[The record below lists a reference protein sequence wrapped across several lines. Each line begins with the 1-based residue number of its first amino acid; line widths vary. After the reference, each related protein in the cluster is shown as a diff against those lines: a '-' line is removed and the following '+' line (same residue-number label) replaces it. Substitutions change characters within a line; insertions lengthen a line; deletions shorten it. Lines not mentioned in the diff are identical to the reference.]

1 VIIIDGSK
9 GEGGGQ
15 VLRTSLA
22 LSLAT
27 GTPFRIE
34 QIRAARPKPGLLR
47 QHLTAVQAAAAV
59 GRARVDGDAIGSHT
73 LTFTPQAVE
82 AGDYA
87 FSVGT
92 AGSATLVLQT
102 ILPSLLRAAGRTIV
116 TLEGGTHNPW
126 APPFDYLQRVFLPI
140 VNRLGPRVEAT
151 LERCGFY
158 PAGGGRFVVTIDPT
172 PLARLELLDR
182 GEIVARRVVAL
193 VAHLARSIGERE
205 VATALGLLNWQPE
218 AGRVDTIANTPG
230 PGNVVFVELESEHV
244 TEICTGFGEVGKS
257 AEKVADVAVQEMRRY
272 LAAGVPVGGHL
283 ADQLLPLLAVGCGGS
298 FRTLTP
304 SRHTLTN
311 ADVVHQFGGARIA
324 VTPESR
330 DVVRVDVETQSV

>member
-1 VIIIDGSK
+1 VITIDGSE

-22 LSLAT
+22 LSLAS

-34 QIRAARPKPGLLR
+34 HIRARRAKPGLLR

-59 GRARVDGDAIGSHT
+59 GHASIEGDAIGSRT
-73 LTFTPQAVE
+73 LTFTPQAVQ
-82 AGDYA
+82 AGDYS

-102 ILPSLLRAAGRTIV
+102 ILPPLLRAAGRTTV

-126 APPFDYLQRVFLPI
+126 APPFDYLQRVVLPI

-158 PAGGGRFVVTIDPT
+158 PAGGGRFVVTIDPA
-172 PLARLELLDR
+172 PQLARLELLDR
-182 GEIVARRVVAL
+182 GEIVGRRVVAV
-193 VAHLARSIGERE
+193 VAHLPRHIGERE
-205 VATALGLLNWQPE
+205 VATALQLLNWSDE
-218 AGRVDTIANTPG
+218 AGRVACVASTPG
-230 PGNVVFVELESEHV
+230 PGNVVLVEIESEHA
-244 TEICTGFGEVGKS
+244 TEICTGFGEAGRS
-257 AEKVADVAVQEMRRY
+257 AELVADDAVKQARRY
-272 LAAGVPVGGHL
+272 LAADVPVGGHL
-283 ADQLLPLLAVGCGGS
+283 ADQLLPLLAVGSGGS

-311 ADVVHQFGGARIA
+311 ADVVHQFGAVRIK

-330 DVVRVDVETQSV
+330 DVVRIDVGTP

>member
-15 VLRTSLA
+15 VLRTALA

-27 GTPFRIE
+27 GTPCRIE
-34 QIRAARPKPGLLR
+34 QIRAGRPKPGLLR

-59 GRARVDGDAIGSHT
+59 GRARLDGDAIGSRT
-73 LTFTPQAVE
+73 LTFTPQAAQ

-102 ILPSLLRAAGRTIV
+102 ILPPLLRAAGRTTV

-126 APPFDYLQRVFLPI
+126 APPFEYLQRVFLPI

-158 PAGGGRFVVTIDPT
+158 PAGGGRFVVTIDPA
-172 PLARLELLDR
+172 PQLAHLDLLDR
-182 GEIVARRVVAL
+182 GEIVGRRVVAI
-193 VAHLARSIGERE
+193 VAHLPRHIGERE
-205 VATALGLLNWQPE
+205 VATALERLNWQEE
-218 AGRVDTIANTPG
+218 AGRVDVIARTPG
-230 PGNVVFVELESEHV
+230 PGNVVFVEIESEHV
-244 TEICTGFGEVGKS
+244 TEVCTGFGEVGKS
-257 AEKVADVAVQEMRRY
+257 AEKVADDPVQEIRRY
-272 LAAGVPVGGHL
+272 LAAGVPVGAHL
-283 ADQLLPLLAVGCGGS
+283 ADQLLPLLAAGSGGC

-304 SRHTLTN
+304 SRHMLTN
-311 ADVVHQFGGARIA
+311 ADVVQQFGAARIE

-330 DVVRVDVETQSV
+330 DVVRVDVGNG